1 MPKAKRLPSGNW
13 RVRIFAGK
21 DQDGKGIYKSFT
33 DPDRKKAEFQAAEY
47 AVSRKKENSTENW
60 TFDKAID
67 KYLEGKSNLL
77 SPATI
82 RGYRIMQ
89 RNSFPLLTKEPIG
102 KLAANDLIQKQ
113 MNENAKKYSAKS
125 ITNQFGLITAVMN
138 YHGFSIDKVNLKP
151 KEDKP
156 IPVPTKKDAEKIM
169 TLLPTDPSI
178 ECQALLALTCSLRQ
192 SEIAA
197 LRARNIIEKT
207 VEVHGARVPNEESK
221 LVYKDTNKSKAGA
234 RKITMPDYLASR
246 MQDICKD
253 LKPDDLIF
261 KMTPGNVLKRFK
273 KLLINNGLP
282 PYTIHS
288 LRHCFAAIMHARNVP
303 DKYVMDMGGWSSDN
317 VLKRVYQYTFEEETI
332 KAKEEANNYFD
343 NLYDTKHDTK

>member
-1 MPKAKRLPSGNW
+1 MPKAKKLPSGNW

-21 DQDGKGIYKSFT
+21 DKEGKGIYKSFT
-33 DPDRKKAEFQAAEY
+33 DPDKKKVEFQAAEY
-47 AVSRKKENSTENW
+47 AVSRKRENSTENW
-60 TFDKAID
+60 SFDKALD
-67 KYLEGKSNLL
+67 KYLDSKSNLL

-82 RGYRIMQ
+82 RGYRILQ
-89 RNSFPLLTKEPIG
+89 RNCFALIKNEPLG
-102 KLAANDLIQKQ
+102 KLASNDLIQKQ
-113 MNENAKKYSAKS
+113 MNENAKAYSAKS

-138 YHGFSIDKVNLKP
+138 YHGFNISKVNLKP
-151 KEDKP
+151 KEDKH
-156 IPVPTKKDAEKIM
+156 ILVPTKKDAEKIM
-169 TLLPTDPSI
+169 VLLQTDPSI

-197 LRARNIIEKT
+197 LHARNISGKT
-207 VEVHGARVPNEESK
+207 VDVHGARVPNEESK
-221 LVYKDTNKSKAGA
+221 LVYKSTNKSKAGA
-234 RKITMPDYLASR
+234 RKVTMPDYLAER
-246 MQDICKD
+246 IQEMCKD

-261 KMTPGNVLKRFK
+261 NMTPGNVLKRFK
-273 KLLINNGLP
+273 KLLANNGLP

-332 KAKEEANNYFD
+332 KAKEEVNNYFD